1 MILSQYVDRGSVLD
15 SFENIEMKIG
25 NIFKEIGSLPNF
37 HHIFFKARI
46 ADEFVCTYQ
55 AQDINNKGLN
65 ELRSF
70 NGDIGD
76 IIKYYKDMVE
86 YLTYG
91 DAYFRVQLLPSIIF
105 VIENRGKFPYQLE
118 ISSPQIT
125 STILGEWLYDP
136 SQLNIKQFINELP
149 FGLQLNG
156 FIANNESMNFQPLHS
171 DVLKETTST
180 KEDKAKKLLDELNKI
195 SDMVKNKQKTEY
207 GLNLLPLKDEEVLNT
222 SEKDKGLELDKI
234 FQDVN
239 KHVEASKDQTPETV
253 PLVPDETPI
262 NKAMEEIIESR
273 NNAKMDVAS
282 DILKNALETGAN
294 PFESSPSQNPYDK
307 RNRENAT
314 EDPMS
319 DIEYDN

>member
-1 MILSQYVDRGSVLD
+1 MILSQYVDRGRVLD

-25 NIFKEIGSLPNF
+25 SIFKEVQSLPNF

-70 NGDIGD
+70 NGSIED
-76 IIKYYKDMVE
+76 IIKYYKDIVE

-91 DAYFRVQLLPSIIF
+91 DAYFRVQLLPSIVF

-125 STILGEWLYDP
+125 STILGEWLYDT
-136 SQLNIKQFINELP
+136 SQFNIKQFINELP
-149 FGLQLNG
+149 FGLQLTG
-156 FIANNESMNFQPLHS
+156 FIASSDSIGIQPLNNN
-171 DVLKETTST
+171 VLKENTP
-180 KEDKAKKLLDELNKI
+180 KENKAKKLLDDLSKI
-195 SDMVKNKQKTEY
+195 SDIVKNKQKTES
-207 GLNLLPLKDEEVLNT
+207 GMNLVPFNET
-222 SEKDKGLELDKI
+222 SDTDKSIGLDKI
-234 FQDVN
+234 FQDVS
-239 KHVEASKDQTPETV
+239 KHVEASKDQQPEEV
-253 PLVPDETPI
+253 PLIPDETPV

-282 DILKNALETGAN
+282 DILKNALETGTN
-294 PFESSPSQNPYDK
+294 PFESNTSKNPYDK
-307 RNRENAT
+307 RNNQ